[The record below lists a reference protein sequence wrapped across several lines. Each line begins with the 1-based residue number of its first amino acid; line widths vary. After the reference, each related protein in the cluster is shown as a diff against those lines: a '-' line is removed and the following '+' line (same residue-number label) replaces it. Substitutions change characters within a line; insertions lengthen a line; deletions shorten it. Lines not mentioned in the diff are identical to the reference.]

1 MSYPATN
8 NDLMIAWHGVDGDS
22 RTFPAEL
29 GPNSEAPAPTTPPP
43 SGIPRPNA
51 VLDASSF
58 AAPGLDPA
66 ARLVATV
73 GPGSPSAIRLRSMGF
88 ENSTGTGPTVPAAF
102 QTRRRKAAFG
112 GQRADFRSVLRPHF
126 HAVTGNSRRQ
136 A

>member
-1 MSYPATN
+1 MTDAATN
-8 NDLMIAWHGVDGDS
+8 NDLIIACHGVDGDS
-22 RTFPAEL
+22 RSFPAEL
-29 GPNSEAPAPTTPPP
+29 GPYSEAPAPTTPPP

-58 AAPGLDPA
+58 AAPGLGPA

-88 ENSTGTGPTVPAAF
+88 ENSTGTGPTVPAAL

-112 GQRADFRSVLRPHF
+112 GQRADLSPVLRSHS